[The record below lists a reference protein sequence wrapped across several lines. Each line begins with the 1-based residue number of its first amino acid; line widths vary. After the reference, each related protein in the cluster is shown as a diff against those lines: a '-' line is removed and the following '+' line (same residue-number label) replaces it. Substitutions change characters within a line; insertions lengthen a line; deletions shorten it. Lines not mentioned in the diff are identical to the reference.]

1 MFLTS
6 METKLPLV
14 AGVLENNAKLDYFV
28 RFLFKVRRQVVQA
41 LTLAPDIFTVCKFGF

>member
-6 METKLPLV
+6 LKTKLPLV
-14 AGVLENNAKLDYFV
+14 AGVLRNNAKLGYLV

-41 LTLAPDIFTVCKFGF
+41 LTLAPDIFTICKFGF